1 MLETVL
7 QCLSQYLNNSINN
20 HMKDYFKLCGF
31 NDGVKA
37 AMVSAMLEEKDIPV
51 NIINKQDSN
60 YVFLG
65 ESELWIPLVFKEE
78 ALQALKEIQLN

>member
-1 MLETVL
+1 
-7 QCLSQYLNNSINN
+7 
-20 HMKDYFKLCGF
+20 MKDYFKLCGF
-31 NDGVKA
+31 NDPVKV
-37 AMVSAMLEEKDIPV
+37 AMVVAILEEKDIPV

-78 ALQALKEIQLN
+78 ALEILKQIQLN

>member
-1 MLETVL
+1 
-7 QCLSQYLNNSINN
+7 
-20 HMKDYFKLCGF
+20 MKDYFKLCGF
-31 NDGVKA
+31 NDSVKA
-37 AMVSAMLEEKDIPV
+37 AMVAAILEAKDIPV

-78 ALQALKEIQLN
+78 ALDVIKEIQLN

>member
-1 MLETVL
+1 
-7 QCLSQYLNNSINN
+7 
-20 HMKDYFKLCGF
+20 MKDYFKLCGF

-65 ESELWIPLVFKEE
+65 ESELWIPLVFK
-78 ALQALKEIQLN
+78 